1 MAANANLELNPEL
14 AGKLE
19 TVPERPGV
27 YLYRSAD
34 RKVIY
39 VGKAVVLRHRVR
51 SYFHESARHDPRTR
65 RLVAEIA
72 DLEWIV
78 TDTEL
83 EALILENE
91 LIKRYR
97 PRFNVRLKDDKTYPY
112 IKIHW
117 QDDFPKV
124 SIVRRMERDGARY
137 YGPFAS
143 AYAVRQ
149 TLDAL
154 RRVFPYLDCNR
165 EITGRDPKPCLY
177 YHIKRCAGPCIGAV
191 DREGYRQIIAGLAAF
206 LEGDSEDV
214 LAQLT
219 QRMHAAAESWQFE
232 RAALLRDQIKA
243 AQQIVARQKVV
254 SGQQEDEDV
263 IAFAQDA
270 RTGEACVQ
278 VFFIRRGKLIG
289 RENFV
294 LEGIEAEA
302 NGELIAAFIKQ
313 FYDEAAFV
321 PPSIVLPKDLD
332 ERQIIEQWLRSRRGG
347 EKVTLTVPQNGP
359 KAELL
364 QMATENAQATLA
376 ALQAQWQA
384 DTNRQTEALMQLQ
397 EALQLPAPPGR
408 IECFDI
414 STLQGTNTVGSMVVF
429 AKGAPLKSAYR
440 RFNVRGRGAQG
451 EPDDYAAMREVL
463 RRRFRRAVEEKTGF
477 LEKPGFAAELEKAES
492 DKPGFSEK
500 PGLSDSFPM
509 ASKDE
514 TWKLLPDLLIVD
526 GGKGQLGVAMEVL
539 AEFGLTEV
547 VPVAGLAKQREE
559 LFLPGRDEPVL
570 LPPGSQGL
578 FLVQRI
584 RDEAHRF
591 AITAHREKRGKAS
604 VASELDAIPGIGPAR
619 RKALLKHFG
628 SLEAIRQASVEELA
642 AVPGMTRAAAQAVRE
657 RL

>member
-1 MAANANLELNPEL
+1 MPVNTQTAVDLMH
-14 AGKLE
+14 KLD
-19 TVPERPGV
+19 TLPERPGV
-27 YLYRSAD
+27 YIYRAAD
-34 RKVIY
+34 GKVIY

-51 SYFHESARHDPRTR
+51 SYFHESARHDGRIR
-65 RLVAEIA
+65 RLVSEIA

-97 PRFNVRLKDDKTYPY
+97 PRFNIRLRDDKTYPY

-124 SIVRRMERDGARY
+124 SIVRRMERDGSRY
-137 YGPFAS
+137 YGPFTS

-154 RRVFPYLDCNR
+154 RRVFPYLDCTR

-191 DREGYRQIIAGLAAF
+191 DRNGYRQIIAGLAAF
-206 LEGDSEDV
+206 LEGDSEQV
-214 LAQLT
+214 LAKMRAQM
-219 QRMHAAAESWQFE
+219 QEAAESLQFE
-232 RAALLRDQIKA
+232 RAAMLRDQIRA
-243 AQQIVARQKVV
+243 AGQIVARQKIV

-289 RENFV
+289 RETFV
-294 LEGIEAEA
+294 LEGVSAEQ
-302 NGELIAAFIKQ
+302 NGELVAAFIKQ

-332 ERQIIEQWLRSRRGG
+332 ERNIIEQWLCSRRGG
-347 EKVTLTVPQNGP
+347 EKVVLTVPTVGP
-359 KAELL
+359 KHELL
-364 QMATENAQATLA
+364 QMAAENATTTLT

-384 DTNRQTEALMQLQ
+384 DTNRQTEALAQIQ
-397 EALQLPAPPGR
+397 EALGLAAPPSR

-414 STLQGTNTVGSMVVF
+414 STLQGTHTVGSMVVF
-429 AKGAPLKSAYR
+429 AKGAPEKSSYR
-440 RFNVRGRGAQG
+440 RFNVKGRGAQG
-451 EPDDYAAMREVL
+451 EPDDFAAMREVL
-463 RRRFRRAVEEKTGF
+463 VRRFRRAVEEA
-477 LEKPGFAAELEKAES
+477 LPDPGAKARKS
-492 DKPGFSEK
+492 DE
-500 PGLSDSFPM
+500 
-509 ASKDE
+509 A
-514 TWKLLPDLLIVD
+514 WKLLPDLLIVD
-526 GGKGQLGVAMEVL
+526 GGKGQLGVAVEVL

-559 LFLPGRDEPVL
+559 FFLPGRSDPIL
-570 LPPGSQGL
+570 LPPASQGL
-578 FLVQRI
+578 FLIQRI

-591 AITAHREKRGKAS
+591 AITAHREKRGKAA

-619 RKALLKHFG
+619 RRALLKHFG
-628 SLEAIRQASVEELA
+628 SLEAIRQATVEELA
-642 AVPGMTRAAAQAVRE
+642 AVPGMTLAAAQSVRE

>member
-1 MAANANLELNPEL
+1 MNAAFPSDLIQ
-14 AGKLE
+14 KLD
-19 TVPERPGV
+19 TLPDRPGC
-27 YLYRSAD
+27 YIYRSAD
-34 RKVIY
+34 RRVLY
-39 VGKAVVLRHRVR
+39 VGKAVVLRNRVR
-51 SYFHESARHDPRTR
+51 SYFHESARHEPRTR

-112 IKIHW
+112 IKLHW

-124 SIVRRMERDGARY
+124 SIVRRMEQDGARY

-143 AYAVRQ
+143 GYAVRQ

-165 EITGRDPKPCLY
+165 VITGHDPKPCLY
-177 YHIKRCAGPCIGAV
+177 YHIKRCAGPCIGAI
-191 DREGYRQIIAGLAAF
+191 DREGYRKIIAGLAAF
-206 LEGDSEDV
+206 LEGESEEV

-219 QRMHAAAESWQFE
+219 ERMQAAAEALQFE
-232 RAALLRDQIKA
+232 RAAVLRDQIKA
-243 AQQIVARQKVV
+243 ARQIVERQKVV
-254 SGQQEDEDV
+254 SGAQEDEDV
-263 IAFAQDA
+263 IAFAQDE

-278 VFFIRRGKLIG
+278 VFFVRRGKLIG

-294 LEGIEAEA
+294 LEGTEAEA
-302 NGELIAAFIKQ
+302 NGELLAAFVKQ

-321 PPSIVLPKDLD
+321 PPSIVLQKDLD
-332 ERQIIEQWLRSRRGG
+332 ERAIIEQWLRGRRGG
-347 EKVTLTVPQNGP
+347 EKVLLTVPAEGP
-359 KAELL
+359 KQELL
-364 QMATENAQATLA
+364 QLAMENAAATLTA
-376 ALQAQWQA
+376 FQAQWQA
-384 DTNRQTEALMQLQ
+384 DTNRQTEALTQIQ
-397 EALQLPAPPGR
+397 DALGLSAPPGR

-429 AKGAPLKSAYR
+429 AKGAPDKGSYR
-440 RFNVRGRGAQG
+440 RFNVKGRGSQG
-451 EPDDYAAMREVL
+451 EPDDFASMREVL
-463 RRRFRRAVEEKTGF
+463 RRRFRRAVEGATAD
-477 LEKPGFAAELEKAES
+477 PGSKARKS
-492 DKPGFSEK
+492 DE
-500 PGLSDSFPM
+500 
-509 ASKDE
+509 A
-514 TWKLLPDLLIVD
+514 WKLLPDLLIVD
-526 GGKGQLGVAMEVL
+526 GGKGQLGVAVEVL

-559 LFLPGRDEPVL
+559 LFLPGRGDSIL
-570 LPPGSQGL
+570 LPAGSQGL
-578 FLVQRI
+578 FMVQRI

-604 VASELDAIPGIGPAR
+604 ITSELDAIPGIGPVR

-628 SLEAIRQASVEELA
+628 SLEAIRAASVAELA
-642 AVPGMTRAAAQAVRE
+642 AVPGMTQAAAQAVRE
-657 RL
+657 GL